1 MRRSLQFV
9 AVVFALGLFC
19 NSCIPG
25 NEPVKKNKVSV
36 PHGWYLSW
44 HNSGV
49 FLKQAEEKKTAYSIK
64 FDRSFDGEEAEYY
77 VRIAEAIYPDRSK
90 IPKRSKLSLWYFE
103 RLWWFEEYKDFRV
116 PFSLTGDAVNYYIKK
131 YKSQKKILQQMSNED
146 DSGES
151 NRIEFAYKAEVI
163 GLSKE
168 APSNQAV
175 RVVLKMK
182 WFQFCGEP
190 CGWGF
195 EKTREVFF
203 DSRTEISRISGDGTV
218 KKWISEKKKPF
229 QDDQW
234 ITF

>member
-1 MRRSLQFV
+1 M
-9 AVVFALGLFC
+9 AVIFALGLFYT
-19 NSCIPG
+19 SCIPG
-25 NEPVKKNKVSV
+25 NEPVKKDKISV
-36 PHGWYLSW
+36 PQGWYLSW

-49 FLKQAEEKKTAYSIK
+49 GLKQAEEKKTAYSLK
-64 FDRSFDGEEAEYY
+64 FDRSVEGEEAEYY
-77 VRIAEAIYPDRSK
+77 IRIAEAIYPNRSK
-90 IPKRSKLSLWYFE
+90 IPNRSKLSLWYFE
-103 RLWWFEEYKDFRV
+103 RLWWFEEYKNFRV

-131 YKSQKKILQQMSNED
+131 YKSQKKILQQMSSEE

-151 NRIEFAYKAEVI
+151 NRIEFVYKAEVI

-168 APSNQAV
+168 ASSNQAV
-175 RVVLKMK
+175 RVVLKMR
-182 WFQFCGEP
+182 WFQYCGEP

-203 DSRTEISRISGDGTV
+203 DSRTQISRISGDGTV